1 MNKYYTQINV
11 RLSSFQIQE
20 GDDANY
26 IRLMSK
32 MMIERIFSEAIKNN
46 KELRMLFSNTKP
58 KVKVYIERVD
68 KLKNKKERKRI
79 LPKNILSERIVNLKW

>member
-46 KELRMLFSNTKP
+46 KELRILFSNTKP

-68 KLKNKKERKRI
+68 KLKNKKIYRKGR
-79 LPKNILSERIVNLKW
+79 

>member
-46 KELRMLFSNTKP
+46 KELRILFSYIKP

-79 LPKNILSERIVNLKW
+79 LPKNILSERIVNLK

>member
-46 KELRMLFSNTKP
+46 KELRLLFSNTKP

-79 LPKNILSERIVNLKW
+79 LPKNILSERIVNLK

>member
-46 KELRMLFSNTKP
+46 KELRILFSNTKP

>member
-46 KELRMLFSNTKP
+46 KELRILFSNSKP
-58 KVKVYIERVD
+58 KVKIYIEKVD
-68 KLKNKKERKRI
+68 KNKSKKERKRI
-79 LPKNILSERIVNLKW
+79 LPKSILSERIVNLK

>member
-46 KELRMLFSNTKP
+46 KELRILFSNTKP

-79 LPKNILSERIVNLKW
+79 LPKNILSERIVNLK

>member
-11 RLSSFQIQE
+11 KLSTSQVQT
-20 GDDANY
+20 GDNANY

-32 MMIERIFSEAIKNN
+32 MMVERIFSDVIKNN
-46 KELRMLFSNTKP
+46 KELRILFSNTKP

-68 KLKNKKERKRI
+68 KLKTKKERKRI
-79 LPKNILSERIVNLKW
+79 LPKNILSERIVNLK

>member
-79 LPKNILSERIVNLKW
+79 LPKNILSERIVNLK

>member
-46 KELRMLFSNTKP
+46 KELRILFSNTKP
-58 KVKVYIERVD
+58 KVKIYIEKVD
-68 KLKNKKERKRI
+68 KNKSKKERKRI
-79 LPKNILSERIVNLKW
+79 LPKSILSERIVNLK